1 MPIRVLTAAD
11 VHAALPMPR
20 AISAMREAFA
30 QLADGRANIPA
41 RIALPVP
48 HVHGML
54 LVMPGRSDL
63 PHRLGGKLVSVFPEN
78 TEKGLPLIHACMMLL
93 DPQTGA
99 PKALLEGTTLT
110 AIRTGAASGLATDLL
125 ARPEASV
132 VAIIGAGVQARTQ
145 LEAVCSV
152 RDITQAR
159 VFSRTEQSARAFATE
174 MSGRG
179 PIPSDLRVARSVRG
193 ATAGADIICVATTS
207 SVPVLLREE
216 VPEGCHVNAVGSFT
230 PEMQELDPGLFAAAR
245 VVVDQ
250 RTATM
255 EEAGEVI
262 AAVQSGQV
270 REEELV
276 ELGAIVNGT
285 SPGRTDSGE
294 VTVFKSVGVAIQD
307 LAAADHALRSAT
319 REGLGTL
326 VDL

>member
-11 VHAALPMPR
+11 VYAALPMPR
-20 AISAMREAFA
+20 AIAAMREAFA
-30 QLADGRANIPA
+30 QLTDGRAEIPA

-48 HVHGML
+48 DVQGVL

-63 PHRLGGKLVSVFPEN
+63 RHGLGGKVVSVFPQN
-78 TEKGLPLIHACMMLL
+78 ANRGLPLVHACVILV

-99 PKALLEGTTLT
+99 PEALLEGTALT
-110 AIRTGAASGLATDLL
+110 ALRTGAASGLATDLL

-145 LEAVCSV
+145 LEAVCCV

-159 VFSRTEQSARAFATE
+159 VSSRTHQSARALATE

-179 PIPSDLRVARSVRG
+179 RVPSDIRVARSVRE
-193 ATAGADIICVATTS
+193 ATTGADIICVATTS
-207 SVPVLLREE
+207 SVPVLSRAD
-216 VPEGCHVNAVGSFT
+216 VADGCHINAVGSFT
-230 PEMQELDPGLFAAAR
+230 PEMQEFDPGLLADAR

-250 RTATM
+250 RTAAV

-262 AAVQSGQV
+262 AALQRGQI
-270 REEELV
+270 REEQLE

-285 SPGRTDSGE
+285 SPGRQDRGE

-307 LAAADHALRSAT
+307 LAAADYALRAAT
-319 REGLGTL
+319 RDGLGTV